1 MALTATPLPTIR
13 DHRVRDFIAWA
24 DTLAPGE
31 LMSAFFTSPFRDLT
45 PAELRTVGQ
54 WRDEQAAA
62 AIADVERLTA
72 EVVDA
77 IVSNALNPQPDSAVP
92 GAGPDREGT

>member
-13 DHRVRDFIAWA
+13 DQRVRDFIAWA

-45 PAELRTVGQ
+45 PAELRAAGQ
-54 WRDEQAAA
+54 WRDEQIAA
-62 AIADVERLTA
+62 AIADVEGLAA
-72 EVVDA
+72 EVVQA
-77 IVSNALNPQPDSAVP
+77 IMIQGGGD
-92 GAGPDREGT
+92 GIDR